1 MNIQYGMCIPDVCQD
16 LDVAVSNNV
25 LYQELDITISP
36 GPNSITEATKHTQIE
51 NAPQFSKGIM

>member
-16 LDVAVSNNV
+16 LDVIISNNV
-25 LYQELDITISP
+25 LYQELDIAISP

-51 NAPQFSKGIM
+51 NVPQYSKGIM